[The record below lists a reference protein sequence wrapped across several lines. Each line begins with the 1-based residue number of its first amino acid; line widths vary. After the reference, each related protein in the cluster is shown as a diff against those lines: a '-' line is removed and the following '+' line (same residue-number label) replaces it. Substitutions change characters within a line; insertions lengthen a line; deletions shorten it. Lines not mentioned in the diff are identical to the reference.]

1 MAAVELAGVSRHFG
15 EGDRTR
21 LVLDGVD
28 FQAGEGEI
36 VLILG
41 PSGSGKTTLL
51 TTLAGLTRP
60 SSGVVHLF
68 GKDLTQMPPD
78 ELQTLRARNIGFIF
92 QNFLLIESMS
102 GYENAELALRFAGWK
117 ARSAALRSREVFLE
131 LGIPHL
137 GECRVATMS
146 HGEKQR
152 VAAARAFGPSPA
164 LILADEPTASLE
176 YHQGQEVIRMLHD
189 YIRAG
194 GRTAIVTSH
203 DTRLAELAD
212 RVFAIHDGRLSPAGP

>member
-1 MAAVELAGVSRHFG
+1 MAVVELAGVSRQFG
-15 EGDRTR
+15 EGEGRR
-21 LVLDGVD
+21 LVLDRVD
-28 FQAGEGEI
+28 FQAEAGEI
-36 VLILG
+36 VLVLG

-51 TTLAGLTRP
+51 TTLAGLTPP
-60 SSGVVHLF
+60 SSGQVRLF
-68 GKDLTQMPPD
+68 GRDLGGLHPD

-92 QNFLLIESMS
+92 QNFLLIESLT
-102 GYENAELALRFAGWK
+102 GRENAELALRFAGWK
-117 ARSAALRSREVFLE
+117 AGPAAQRSREVFLS

-137 GECRVATMS
+137 GECRAATMS

-152 VAAARAFGPSPA
+152 VAAARAFGPSPG

-176 YHQGQEVIRMLHD
+176 FHQGQEVIRMLHE
-189 YIRAG
+189 YIREG

-212 RVFAIHDGRLSPAGP
+212 RVLSLQEGRLSPVAP